1 MYDKSLTAAS
11 DGVLLPQVSGKSQNS
26 LQTSSLDPTLLK
38 KKKTCFQSRFEL
50 MIETVAAFCLA

>member
-38 KKKTCFQSRFEL
+38 KPCFQSRFEL